1 MSDLTGWCVVADER
15 IVASCLTWEDAVQI
29 TCEAADTGLYDD
41 VHVCSSHAAK
51 FYVDMEKSNELET

>member
-15 IVASCLTWEDAVQI
+15 IIANCLTWEGAVQI
-29 TCEAADTGLYDD
+29 TCEADDTGLYED

-51 FYVDMEKSNELET
+51 FYLDMEKSNELET